1 MPLRLVRVVSVL
13 LLLATSATTQARL
26 PSDAAVKAML
36 QQLVDSHGITGIVVG
51 LLDEAGTRRVFALGN
66 SGADARPLDA
76 ESVFEIGSM
85 TKVFTGILLADM
97 VRRGDVE
104 LADSVADLLPPG
116 TRVPARN
123 GKTITLLDLT
133 THFSG
138 LPLMPTNLAPANPA
152 NPFAD
157 YTVKQL
163 YEGLS
168 NYDLARNPG
177 DRFEYS
183 NIGVALLGHVLALRA
198 GTAYEALVSDRI
210 LRPVGMSHT
219 AVTLTPWMKDHFVR
233 GHDRT
238 GKPVA
243 NWDFPTLAGMGGLR
257 STMNDLLAFA
267 AANLSPKDTD
277 LTLAMRL
284 AHRGLRPIGEG
295 VEYPGL
301 SSAFK
306 QGRVGFNWF
315 SSRPGE
321 RRITWTVGLTAGY
334 STFLALD
341 LEARRAVVV
350 LTNTGLNNVDYVGF
364 HLLDPA
370 VPLSA
375 TSPAGVH

>member
-26 PSDAAVKAML
+26 PSDAPVKAML

-51 LLDEAGTRRVFALGN
+51 LLDQAGTRRVFALGN
-66 SGADARPLDA
+66 PGADARP
-76 ESVFEIGSM
+76 
-85 TKVFTGILLADM
+85 
-97 VRRGDVE
+97 
-104 LADSVADLLPPG
+104 
-116 TRVPARN
+116 
-123 GKTITLLDLT
+123 

-157 YTVKQL
+157 YTVNKL

-210 LRPVGMSHT
+210 LRPVEMSHT

-257 STMNDLLAFA
+257 STMNDLLAA
-267 AANLSPKDTD
+267 CHQHSSKDVWDSTGSAPD
-277 LTLAMRL
+277 PVSAES
-284 AHRGLRPIGEG
+284 RGP
-295 VEYPGL
+295 
-301 SSAFK
+301 SA
-306 QGRVGFNWF
+306 
-315 SSRPGE
+315 
-321 RRITWTVGLTAGY
+321 
-334 STFLALD
+334 
-341 LEARRAVVV
+341 
-350 LTNTGLNNVDYVGF
+350 
-364 HLLDPA
+364 
-370 VPLSA
+370 
-375 TSPAGVH
+375 